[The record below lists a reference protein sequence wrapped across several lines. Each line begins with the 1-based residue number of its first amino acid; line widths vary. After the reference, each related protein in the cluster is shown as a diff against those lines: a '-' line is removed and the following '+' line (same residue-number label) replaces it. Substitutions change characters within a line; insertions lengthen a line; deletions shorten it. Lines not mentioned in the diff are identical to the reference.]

1 MKHLACLCLVLI
13 AHTARAQQE
22 AESVPAA
29 SNEPAVRAAYGVV
42 PGRRDFNA
50 DNPERY
56 IREPGYPPGVFAVS
70 IPDRPE
76 LLAFD
81 TKSNIAAVCTR
92 TAPETFELPNGTIEY
107 ARFRCPGASAWSLEV
122 VFVDGTEALAKMS
135 PPLLAI
141 NGPPRRS
148 VGIAG

>member
-1 MKHLACLCLVLI
+1 MPRIDCSYCACSAGSRVGTGSVERTGGTRGLWS
-13 AHTARAQQE
+13 RAGPSRLQCGQ
-22 AESVPAA
+22 P
-29 SNEPAVRAAYGVV
+29 RALHQGA
-42 PGRRDFNA
+42 
-50 DNPERY
+50 
-56 IREPGYPPGVFAVS
+56 GYPPGVFAVS